1 MIGAHFDSFSDGAFD
16 SAGGTASLLAIT
28 RGLHG
33 LYQKSGMIFGNVLVY
48 LKTFGG
54 VLVTHTSTVQLLLI
68 VIHLCFIKVLAQIL
82 TTEKFP
88 HSLDLILGSF
98 RKFAMRLV
106 NDYIFKLNYIHII
119 FKV

>member
-1 MIGAHFDSFSDGAFD
+1 MALLIQLVGLLLSWRLQEDSMVY
-16 SAGGTASLLAIT
+16 T
-28 RGLHG
+28 RHPVSFL
-33 LYQKSGMIFGNVLVY
+33 GMY
-48 LKTFGG
+48 SYTLKTFGG

-68 VIHLCFIKVLAQIL
+68 VIHVCFIKVLAQIL